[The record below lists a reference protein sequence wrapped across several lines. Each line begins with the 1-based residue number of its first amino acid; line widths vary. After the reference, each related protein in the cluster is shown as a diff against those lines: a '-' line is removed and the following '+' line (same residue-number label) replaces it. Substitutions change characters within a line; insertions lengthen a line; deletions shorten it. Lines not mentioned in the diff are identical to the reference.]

1 MHSTSSG
8 RLLDVEVDLKDVD
21 AVAPVASTQP
31 CSSTPSTV
39 PTAG

>member
-1 MHSTSSG
+1 MYSTSSG

-21 AVAPVASTQP
+21 AVGAGGQYTAVLVD
-31 CSSTPSTV
+31 PSTV